1 MCFYLAGWILKKK
14 DVRERGIS
22 CRKISFFLCIK
33 HSLFLRTYGTIVESK
48 QNSKEESGMSTINSI
63 NNSQE
68 CLVSTLVRLRE
79 SSKDAVVSADSDISD
94 PYMGYM
100 HVDRP
105 VQERFVSVL
114 EKTYNTDH
122 AELILLCGS
131 VGDGKSHTLFYC
143 KQKYPQMMKKF
154 YVHNDSTDSL
164 YVSKPASYTLKKI
177 IEDFAD
183 DKLEESKKKVILAIN
198 LGTLSNFLDADT
210 DNKFSRL
217 RRYVENSAI
226 FDEKNSKDSSEIN
239 EDKKYFH
246 SVNFA
251 DYHLY
256 ELTKSGATSEYIKGL
271 LKKITCKD
279 KDNIFYKAY
288 CDTCKNCEGYDKC
301 PVCAN
306 YKLLSDQK
314 IQEGIIQVLI
324 ESIVKNKLIISTR
337 ALLNMIY
344 ELLVNEKV
352 WDRGSWEPRK
362 IPDKIT
368 GVEYYESLLPNVLFE
383 KRNTSEV
390 LAAMSNVD
398 PMRIRNE
405 NVDDFVVYYE
415 NMQDVAEVFYKD
427 LKECDFLL
435 ERVKGTDFFN
445 SNAHREKNAVLKL
458 FIRTLWL
465 LGRRRDLL
473 PEDENYVEYMQALYA
488 WNKGDQEELKDFYN
502 NVKDGIRCWNGD
514 AEKDEMQLLGGNP
527 RSRYHLVQELKI
539 RTVKKAVSVSTEDTL
554 YSFKDE
560 LNITYKVGRSS
571 ECVQLEV
578 DFTLYAL
585 LKDVL
590 KGYVP
595 GINDKRI
602 NVKCTEFINQI
613 SRGGS
618 KMEELSIRD
627 MSQKKMKKYSIFY
640 DDSGYSFEV
649 R

>member
-1 MCFYLAGWILKKK
+1 
-14 DVRERGIS
+14 
-22 CRKISFFLCIK
+22 
-33 HSLFLRTYGTIVESK
+33 
-48 QNSKEESGMSTINSI
+48 MSTINSI

-79 SSKDAVVSADSDISD
+79 SSKDAVVSADAVVPD
-94 PYMGYM
+94 PYMVYM

-105 VQERFVSVL
+105 VQEQFVSIL
-114 EKTYNTDH
+114 KETYNTDH

-131 VGDGKSHTLFYC
+131 VGDGKSHTLLYC
-143 KQKYPQMMKKF
+143 RQKYPEMMGNF

-164 YVSKPASYTLKKI
+164 YVSEPASYTLRKV

-183 DKLEESKKKVILAIN
+183 DKLDESKKKVILAIN

-217 RRYVENSAI
+217 KKYVENAAI
-226 FDEKNSKDSSEIN
+226 LDEKSSEDSSENN
-239 EDKKYFH
+239 EDTKYFH

-256 ELTKSGATSEYIKGL
+256 ELTGSGATSEYIKGL
-271 LKKITCKD
+271 LNKITFKNEE
-279 KDNIFYKAY
+279 NIFYKSY
-288 CDTCKNCEGYDKC
+288 CDTCKNCEGHDKC

-314 IQEGIIQVLI
+314 IQDGIIQVLI
-324 ESIVKNKLIISTR
+324 ECIVKNKLLISTR
-337 ALLNMIY
+337 ELLNMIY

-352 WDRGSWEPRK
+352 WARGSWEPRK
-362 IPDKIT
+362 IPDKMK
-368 GVEYYESLLPNVLFE
+368 GVEYCESLLPNALFE
-383 KRNTSEV
+383 KRNNSEV
-390 LAAMSNVD
+390 LAVMSNVD

-415 NMQDVAEVFYKD
+415 NMQDISQVFHKD
-427 LKECDFLL
+427 LKECDYLL
-435 ERVKGTDFFN
+435 ERVKGTDFSN
-445 SNAHREKNAVLKL
+445 PNAHREKTAVLKL

-465 LGRRRDLL
+465 FGRRRDLL

-488 WNKGDQEELKDFYN
+488 WNKGDQKGLKDFYN

-514 AEKDEMQLLGGNP
+514 AEKDEMQLSVGNP

-539 RTVKKAVSVSTEDTL
+539 RTVKEAVSVRTEDTL

-560 LNITYKVGRSS
+560 LNIKYRVGSGS
-571 ECVQLEV
+571 EYAHLEV

-602 NVKCTEFINQI
+602 NVKCTEFISQI
-613 SRGGS
+613 SQAGS

-627 MSQKKMKKYSIFY
+627 MSQKNMKKYCIFY
-640 DDSGYSFEV
+640 EDSGYSFEV